1 MLRRLWTIIDERLIM
16 PFRESHAPVEE
27 VARGTVVGLIWALT
41 PLVGIQMYLVFM
53 TWTIARL
60 LRIRFSLAIG
70 IALVWITNPLT
81 MAFFYYGFYETGRFF
96 LQFMNLMHSD
106 PITMERI
113 AVLVDAA
120 GQKSLIDGLIYWF
133 ETFLRDFGIPSLI
146 GGFVWGGISSVV
158 AYPFTIRMMNRH
170 RTRLAEKEGLT
181 LAEWEKRHIHRF
193 ADLARHGK
201 EELPPYVGEHE
212 APAEAVAR
220 TGFQP
225 PSTGRPAKPAARPA
239 KKATSQ
245 TRNKSSA
252 NAKQASAKHAN
263 SKTGKKKASSSDKA
277 GPRKKKSA

>member
-53 TWTIARL
+53 TWVIARAI
-60 LRIRFSLAIG
+60 RIRFTLPIA

-96 LQFMNLMHSD
+96 LQFMNLLNVE
-106 PITMERI
+106 PITMDRI

-146 GGFVWGGISSVV
+146 GGFIWGAISSVI
-158 AYPFTIRMMNRH
+158 AYPLTIRMMNRH
-170 RTRLAEKEGLT
+170 RTLLAEKEGLT
-181 LAEWEKRHIHRF
+181 LSEWEKRHIHRF
-193 ADLARHGK
+193 ADLARQGK
-201 EELPPYVGEHE
+201 EELPPYAREHT

-220 TGFQP
+220 TGFQQS
-225 PSTGRPAKPAARPA
+225 STERPAKTAVRQARSAVSKTKVKQGAKA
-239 KKATSQ
+239 KKGTKKTS
-245 TRNKSSA
+245 SV
-252 NAKQASAKHAN
+252 
-263 SKTGKKKASSSDKA
+263 GKA
-277 GPRKKKSA
+277 GSRKKKSA